1 MSERQTTKHDE
12 TTELLASSF
21 DPPPRAAVQRGE
33 ADLHICPSCDFD
45 LVYPVDWAPLKGKRW
60 TVDLRC
66 PDCEWRG
73 SGVFGQR
80 VVDRFDE
87 VLDAATSRL
96 LDDLKLLT
104 RANVEEQIE
113 IFVEALQAGH
123 ILPED
128 F

>member
-1 MSERQTTKHDE
+1 MPERQTAKRDDP
-12 TTELLASSF
+12 TELLASSF
-21 DPPPRAAVQRGE
+21 DPPRRATVQRSEG
-33 ADLHICPSCDFD
+33 DLHICPSCDFD
-45 LVYPVDWAPLKGKRW
+45 LVYPVDWAPLNGRRW
-60 TVDLRC
+60 SVDLRC

-73 SGVFGQR
+73 SGIFGQR

-104 RANVEEQIE
+104 RANTEEQIE
-113 IFVEALQAGH
+113 IFVTALGVGD